1 MVIAKFLRI
10 TIPAPAYHRE
20 GFEVFAE
27 GPANLVFLLDCR
39 CRGRTILRPH
49 REGPAKREDCEPG
62 TCSIIRLK

>member
-20 GFEVFAE
+20 GFED
-27 GPANLVFLLDCR
+27 LLK
-39 CRGRTILRPH
+39 
-49 REGPAKREDCEPG
+49 GPAKREDCEPG

>member
-27 GPANLVFLLDCR
+27 ESANLVFYWTAGAVGEQYCAR
-39 CRGRTILRPH
+39 IGRAPRSGRIVS
-49 REGPAKREDCEPG
+49 PAPAV
-62 TCSIIRLK
+62 